1 LRSIKGECP
10 DIGDDD
16 PQAVKLMIDYLYLE
30 DYDPSTTTP
39 ASGSSTPTEGK
50 YGCDNDG
57 HTSEVGQKDGSYQ
70 AHSIEQSWERQAA
83 APTSPLVG
91 SALPVED
98 GWNLDR
104 KKTKKDVQKRNKWSM
119 APPEPGPEPE
129 AEPPLL
135 VGTPARGDASPS
147 FMEMHAKVF
156 AIASKYDIKPL
167 ERIARQKL
175 KAQTKCNWNITDLAA
190 AMAIVFGQTPESELK
205 LRRILKD
212 LIVERASTLVH
223 DPGFEDA
230 VARIDGLAYDLF
242 RQKMSTVA

>member
-1 LRSIKGECP
+1 
-10 DIGDDD
+10 
-16 PQAVKLMIDYLYLE
+16 
-30 DYDPSTTTP
+30 
-39 ASGSSTPTEGK
+39 
-50 YGCDNDG
+50 
-57 HTSEVGQKDGSYQ
+57 
-70 AHSIEQSWERQAA
+70 
-83 APTSPLVG
+83 
-91 SALPVED
+91 
-98 GWNLDR
+98 
-104 KKTKKDVQKRNKWSM
+104 
-119 APPEPGPEPE
+119 
-129 AEPPLL
+129 
-135 VGTPARGDASPS
+135 
-147 FMEMHAKVF
+147 MEMHAKVF

-175 KAQTKCNWNITDLAA
+175 KAQTKCNWNITDLTA